1 MGPVSR
7 RSAILSSFACLA
19 SLQSRTFAFAEELEP
34 KTVRI
39 IVCLADNRN
48 QGIVPISAQLGNGQD
63 PKNNLYWGALYGVK
77 SYFSRHA
84 DWEKIASEVERG
96 PHQLDYIEFQLKDTT
111 TPVSIKAEAWD
122 GAHMDKAISRFYG
135 LLSDRSSA
143 EDLIVFVGHNGL
155 MDMFIVKPVVTAA
168 TKSYNLERDR
178 KAIILACNS
187 SQYFETTLHDIGV
200 EPYVLTQGLMAPE
213 AYSLEAAIKSWARG
227 GSAHDA
233 RLAAAKSYARF
244 QKIPEKNARWLFKAN

>member
-1 MGPVSR
+1 MKKLSR
-7 RSAILSSFACLA
+7 RKTLSSGLAILG
-19 SLQSRTFAFAEELEP
+19 SLPLSQLSRADDTAP
-34 KTVRI
+34 KNIRI
-39 IVCLADNRN
+39 IVCLADNQN

-96 PHQLDYIEFQLKDTT
+96 PHQLDYVEFQLKDTT

-135 LLSDRSSA
+135 LFSDRSSA

-155 MDMFIVKPVVTAA
+155 MDIFIVKPVVTAA

-200 EPYVLTQGLMAPE
+200 EPYVLTKGLMAPE

>member
-19 SLQSRTFAFAEELEP
+19 GLQSRTSAFAQDFLH

-96 PHQLDYIEFQLKDTT
+96 PHQLDYVEFQLKDTT

-155 MDMFIVKPVVTAA
+155 MDMFVVKPIALPGL
-168 TKSYNLERDR
+168 KSHNLKQKR

-187 SQYFETTLHDIGV
+187 SQYFETTLKDIGV
-200 EPYVLTQGLMAPE
+200 EPYLLTKGLMAPE
-213 AYSLEAAIKSWARG
+213 AYSLEAAIKSWAKG
-227 GSAHDA
+227 GSANEA
-233 RLAAAKSYARF
+233 RLAAAQSYASY
-244 QKIPEKNARWLFKAN
+244 QKIPVKNAKWLFSAN

>member
-96 PHQLDYIEFQLKDTT
+96 PHQLDYVEFQLKDTT

-122 GAHMDKAISRFYG
+122 GAHMDKAISRFYR

-155 MDMFIVKPVVTAA
+155 MDMFVVKPIALPGL
-168 TKSYNLERDR
+168 KSHNLNKKR

-187 SQYFETTLHDIGV
+187 SQYFETTLKDIGV
-200 EPYVLTQGLMAPE
+200 EPYLLTKGLMAPE
-213 AYSLEAAIKSWARG
+213 AYSLEAAIKSWAKG
-227 GSAHDA
+227 GSANEA
-233 RLAAAKSYARF
+233 RLAAAQSYASY
-244 QKIPEKNARWLFKAN
+244 QKIPVKNAKWLFSAN

>member
-39 IVCLADNRN
+39 IACLADNRN

-84 DWEKIASEVERG
+84 DWEKIESEVERG
-96 PHQLDYIEFQLKDTT
+96 PHQLDYVEFQLKDTT

>member
-19 SLQSRTFAFAEELEP
+19 SLQSRTSAFAEELKP

-96 PHQLDYIEFQLKDTT
+96 PHQLDYVEFQLKDTT

-155 MDMFIVKPVVTAA
+155 MDMFVVKPIALPGL
-168 TKSYNLERDR
+168 KSHNLKQKR

-187 SQYFETTLHDIGV
+187 SQYFETTLKDIGV
-200 EPYVLTQGLMAPE
+200 EPYLLTKGLMAPE
-213 AYSLEAAIKSWARG
+213 AYSLEAAIKSWAKG
-227 GSAHDA
+227 GSANEA
-233 RLAAAKSYARF
+233 RLAAAQSYASY
-244 QKIPEKNARWLFKAN
+244 QKIPVKNAKWLFSAN

>member
-39 IVCLADNRN
+39 IACLADNRN

-96 PHQLDYIEFQLKDTT
+96 PHQLDYVEFQLKDTT

-155 MDMFIVKPVVTAA
+155 MDIFIVKPVVTAA

-200 EPYVLTQGLMAPE
+200 EPYVLTKGLMAPE

>member
-19 SLQSRTFAFAEELEP
+19 SLQSRTFAFAEELKP

-39 IVCLADNRN
+39 IACLADNRN

-155 MDMFIVKPVVTAA
+155 MDMFVVKPVVTAA